1 MISWIKG
8 QLVTSWQTNHKFYI
22 LINCQGL
29 GYEIQ
34 TLESVII
41 DIKKNKISKKEII
54 LWLKH
59 IKKEDSDMLFGFI
72 SKDQR
77 DFFNQILNI
86 KGLGSQI
93 GMSLLNKFSLNQI
106 IYAITNNDKKSISSV
121 QGIGLKMTERIIL
134 ELKSKLNTKI
144 IENKNL
150 EKSNFPFENNE
161 LNSILKDIDL
171 TLQSLNY
178 PKKEIKKLFPKLIN
192 DIKNKEDSFLEK
204 NTISFENLLK
214 EAMNYLDKPS
224 SNLDQLRS
232 KI

>member
-8 QLVTSWQTNHKFYI
+8 ELVCSWQTNHKFHI

-34 TLESVII
+34 TLESVIF
-41 DIKKNKISKKEII
+41 DINKKKVSEKEII

-59 IKKEDSDMLFGFI
+59 IKKEDSDMLFGFS

-106 IYAITNNDKKSISSV
+106 LTAITNNDKKSISSV
-121 QGIGLKMTERIIL
+121 QGIGQKMTDRIIL
-134 ELKSKLNTKI
+134 ELKSKVITKH
-144 IENKNL
+144 IEKENL
-150 EKSNFPFENNE
+150 DKSNFLVENIE
-161 LNSILKDIDL
+161 LNSIFEDIDL

-178 PKKEIKKLFPKLIN
+178 PKRDIKNLFPKLIK
-192 DIKNKEDSFLEK
+192 DIKNSK
-204 NTISFENLLK
+204 NSNFSNGTISFEYLLK
-214 EAMNYLDKPS
+214 EAMNYLNK
-224 SNLDQLRS
+224 Q
-232 KI
+232 

>member
-8 QLVTSWQTNHKFYI
+8 VLVSSWQTNHKFYI

-34 TLESVII
+34 TLESVIV
-41 DIKKNKISKKEII
+41 DINKNKIPEKEIT

-59 IKKEDSDMLFGFI
+59 IKKEDSDMLFGFN

-106 IYAITNNDKKSISSV
+106 IYAISNNDKKSISSV
-121 QGIGLKMTERIIL
+121 QGIGQKMTDRIIL
-134 ELKSKLNTKI
+134 ELKSKLITKQ
-144 IENKNL
+144 IEKENLDKN
-150 EKSNFPFENNE
+150 NFLVKDRE
-161 LNSILKDIDL
+161 LNSIFEDIDL

-178 PKKEIKKLFPKLIN
+178 PKSDIKKLFPKLIN
-192 DIKNKEDSFLEK
+192 DIKNNK
-204 NTISFENLLK
+204 NSNLANENITFENLLK
-214 EAMNYLDKPS
+214 EAMNYLDK
-224 SNLDQLRS
+224 
-232 KI
+232 K

>member
-8 QLVTSWQTNHKFYI
+8 ELVCSWQTNNKFFI

-41 DIKKNKISKKEII
+41 DINTKKIPEKEIM

-77 DFFNQILNI
+77 DFFIQILNI
-86 KGLGSQI
+86 KGIGSQI

-106 IYAITNNDKKSISSV
+106 INSITSNDKKMISSV
-121 QGIGLKMTERIIL
+121 QGIGQKMTERIIL
-134 ELKSKLNTKI
+134 ELKSKVITKQ
-144 IENKNL
+144 IEKENL
-150 EKSNFPFENNE
+150 DRNSFLVENRD
-161 LNSILKDIDL
+161 LNSIFKDIDL

-178 PKKEIKKLFPKLIN
+178 PKKEIKNLIPILIN
-192 DIKNKEDSFLEK
+192 DIKNNKKWTIEKES
-204 NTISFENLLK
+204 ISFEYLLK
-214 EAMNYLDKPS
+214 EAMNYLNK
-224 SNLDQLRS
+224 Q
-232 KI
+232 